1 MVRGWMVRAGEGG
14 YLISDFEKA
23 GCVAIGWNELGDMS
37 VLSDRDELREAIE
50 KAYPGDKESQ
60 IRISVGQAYKFR
72 FEIGV
77 GDIVVSYNPADR
89 IYIVGEALGGYKYEP
104 GRVPDFNNIIPVKW
118 LKEIPRD
125 ELSVETRN
133 SLGAALSCFSFSD
146 HVLQEFSRLLKGQ
159 KPETEKEPG
168 ETETELDVLR
178 RDVIERANEFI
189 KDEVLKLDWE
199 EMQDLIAGILRAM
212 GYVTKVSPRG
222 PDRGKDVTAS
232 PDGLG
237 IQQPRIRV
245 EVKHRPGTKIEPNEI
260 RSFIAGLR
268 PHQIGLYVSTGGFT
282 RESHYEAERAQTPVT
297 LVGLDDLV
305 VLYIQYYEKLDADA
319 KALLP
324 LISIYWP
331 A

>member
-14 YLISDFEKA
+14 YLIPDFEKA

-37 VLSDRDELREAIE
+37 RISSREELRTAIE
-50 KAYPGDKESQ
+50 KEYPGDKEAQ

-72 FEIGV
+72 FEINV
-77 GDIVVSYNPADR
+77 GDIVVSYSPTER
-89 IYIVGEALGGYKYEP
+89 FYLVGEVTSKYEYNP
-104 GRVPDFNNIIPVKW
+104 GKVPDFNNVIPVKW
-118 LKEIPRD
+118 LEKIPRD
-125 ELSVETRN
+125 NLSVESRN
-133 SLGAALSCFSFSD
+133 SLGSALSCFSLSE
-146 HVLQEFSRLLKGQ
+146 HVLDEFNSLLKGET
-159 KPETEKEPG
+159 PETETEAG
-168 ETETELDVLR
+168 EAETELDVLR

-189 KDEVLKLDWE
+189 KDELLKLPWD
-199 EMQDLIAGILRAM
+199 EMQDLVAGILRGM
-212 GYVTKVSPRG
+212 GYITKVSPRG

-245 EVKHRPGTKIEPNEI
+245 EVKHRPRTKIEASEI

-297 LVGLDDLV
+297 LVSLDDLV
-305 VLYIQYYEKLDADA
+305 DLYIEYYQQLDA
-319 KALLP
+319 KCRALLP
-324 LISIYWP
+324 LINIYWP